1 MLEKLGLPVSPKNE
15 KFLWQRRNE
24 RARLRKRWKQRIKN
38 NRRREEHMW
47 IVLEKKLG
55 TIRAGD

>member
-38 NRRREEHMW
+38 NRRREEHMR